1 MSWLCVLSCFPR
13 SLTTNLPFSNE
24 RPNSGVD
31 FMAESVRAMLDTSG
45 FETVPVYRLSEK
57 AIGCSLAEAAE
68 GKEYRAWLEKAKN
81 TPNR

>member
-1 MSWLCVLSCFPR
+1 
-13 SLTTNLPFSNE
+13 
-24 RPNSGVD
+24 
-31 FMAESVRAMLDTSG
+31 MAESVRAMLDTSG